1 MTIAQSDRIDD
12 RQDALMARDS
22 PDGTPWP
29 RRQRVTQWRLLAIVG
44 SVSVVAGVVLALYHG
59 VGVATLA
66 IGAVLGCMYIML
78 AVWPVITAGVL
89 EGKEERAARKQAT
102 YEVTRSSATTR
113 RPGEH
118 RS

>member
-1 MTIAQSDRIDD
+1 MV
-12 RQDALMARDS
+12 RDS

-29 RRQRVTQWRLLAIVG
+29 RRQRTTHWRLLAIVG
-44 SVSVVAGVVLALYHG
+44 SASLVAGVVLALYYG

-78 AVWPVITAGVL
+78 AVWPVIMAGVL

-102 YEVTRSSATTR
+102 SEVTTRSSATTR